1 MYGNSYDQRKD
12 IVMKTTATVETAR
25 VDVNAS
31 QAKTKY
37 MVQLALMVAITLI
50 MALTPLG
57 YIKLPGI
64 SMSFLAVPVSVGAV
78 MLGPVGGA
86 ICGAAFGITSF
97 SSGLTGT
104 FAPLAMANIAGF
116 FCMTVV
122 ARVLEGLLT
131 GFIFKALR
139 SAKSTQKVSFF
150 LASLATPLL
159 NTFFFMSAMIL
170 FFYNTELIQGFVTA
184 LGAANPFMFVVL
196 MVGIQGAVEA
206 IVCTI
211 VGTAVSTALY
221 KIFKK

>member
-1 MYGNSYDQRKD
+1 
-12 IVMKTTATVETAR
+12 MKTTVTADAAR
-25 VDVNAS
+25 VEVDSS

-78 MLGPVGGA
+78 MLGPLGGA

-122 ARVLEGLLT
+122 ARVLEGLIT

-139 SAKSTQKVSFF
+139 STKGTQKASFF
-150 LASLATPLL
+150 IASLATPLL
-159 NTFFFMSAMIL
+159 NTLFFMSSMVI

-184 LGAANPFMFVVL
+184 LGAKNPLMFVIL
-196 MVGIQGAVEA
+196 MVGVQGAVEA
-206 IVCTI
+206 VVCTI

-221 KIFKK
+221 KVFKK